1 MTAMIMLRR
10 WWKVALCG
18 LLAMTTLAGCDKAPD
33 GVIKESKMV
42 DLIVDL
48 DKADAYVTLNP
59 DKFQDDSSK
68 LELKESV
75 MAKHGVTLEEYSK
88 SLGWYAA
95 NIDVLVKV
103 QDKAMKKLETES
115 KKLDAQAKKEMEKG
129 MNVNNVGSAG
139 AAVSH
144 KTYPNHGD
152 TADVWEGNRRW
163 VLTPNMGKGYVKFDL
178 SPDKDARQGDRYE
191 LDFRMLGFDNNFKVM
206 LAADYI
212 DGSTAFVS
220 RKSGFDSWE
229 TFSLQCDS
237 SKIVRRIYGYVQ
249 YDMKSGAMAFV
260 DSVALLRTHLDR
272 AKYTS
277 IMSQKLVVRNFGAVT
292 NPAQITP
299 SDMADDRKLRRK

>member
-1 MTAMIMLRR
+1 M
-10 WWKVALCG
+10 CG

-88 SLGWYAA
+88 TLGRSAA
-95 NIDVLVKV
+95 NMDVLVKV
-103 QDKAMKKLETES
+103 QEKAMKKLETES

-139 AAVSH
+139 TAVAH